1 MAYATN
7 KADIDDAIYALRLRL
22 KILDLIRKAKSGHTA
37 GSLSCIDFIY
47 ILYKHILQIN
57 PKRIHDPNRDR
68 YVQSKGHAVE
78 ALYIVLSEMG
88 YFDPQLL
95 DTYLD
100 FGSDFIGHVTK
111 KISGIEQST
120 GSLGHGLSL
129 GAGMALSGQLNSQS
143 YRVFVLLGDGEM
155 TEGSVWEAALFSAH
169 YKLGNLI
176 VVVDRNRLQITGTT
190 DVLMK
195 TEPLADKFTS
205 FGWHVVEIDGHNM
218 TQLKTSLGLL
228 PFHKDKPTAIMMNT
242 IKGSGI
248 SIMEDDI
255 SWHHKVPTDKEYKL
269 AVKEIETKIQ
279 LMGV

>member
-22 KILDLIRKAKSGHTA
+22 KILNLIRKAKSGHTA

-78 ALYIVLSEMG
+78 ALYIVLSEME

-95 DTYLD
+95 DTYLN

-111 KISGIEQST
+111 KVSGIEQST

-129 GAGMALSGQLNSQS
+129 GAGMALSGRMNSQS

-155 TEGSVWEAALFSAH
+155 AEGSVWEAALFSAH
-169 YKLGNLI
+169 YKLSNLI
-176 VVVDRNRLQITGTT
+176 AVVDRNRLQITGTT
-190 DVLMK
+190 DVLMR

-205 FGWHVVEIDGHNM
+205 FGWHVVEIDGHDI
-218 TQLKTSLGLL
+218 TQLKTSLTSS
-228 PFHKDKPTAIMMNT
+228 PFHKDKPTAIIMNT

-248 SIMEDDI
+248 SYMENDI
-255 SWHHKVPTDKEYKL
+255 TWHHKVPTDEEYNL
-269 AVKEIETKIQ
+269 AVNEIETKIQ
-279 LMGV
+279 LMGA